1 MEDRIG
7 TMMIVQSL
15 QEIRDQLRAM
25 RAELQQ
31 LNQSSRQAT
40 EDRQRR
46 EPARAVT
53 PFPGARRTKSSS

>member
-15 QEIRDQLRAM
+15 QEILDQLRAM

-31 LNQSSRQAT
+31 LNQSSRHAAD
-40 EDRQRR
+40 DRQRR
-46 EPARAVT
+46 EAARAVT
-53 PFPGARRTKSSS
+53 PFPGAHRTKSSS

>member
-15 QEIRDQLRAM
+15 QEILDQLRAM

-31 LNQSSRQAT
+31 FNQSARHPT

-46 EPARAVT
+46 EATRAVT
-53 PFPGARRTKSSS
+53 PFPGAHRTKSSS